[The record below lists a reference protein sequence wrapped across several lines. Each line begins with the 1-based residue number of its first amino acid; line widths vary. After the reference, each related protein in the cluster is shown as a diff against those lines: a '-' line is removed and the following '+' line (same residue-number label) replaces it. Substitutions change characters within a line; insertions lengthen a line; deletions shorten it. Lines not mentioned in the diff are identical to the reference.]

1 MIRVLLGHRG
11 TLLRGAL
18 AAVLSR
24 EVDLHVVAELD
35 HADDVLPAV
44 ARERPHVLVL
54 DPRMP
59 GKIGVDE
66 VCRKISSPGV
76 LILVDRDAR
85 AAVNLA
91 LVRLAPRIGLIAT
104 DASPDELVGAVRR
117 IADGLPV
124 LDLEL
129 AMAAL
134 RAGDSP
140 LTDRECEVLRLV
152 TTGATAKE
160 IARKLSLSAGTVRN
174 YLSHILNKTGS
185 RSRIEAIRKAQEAG
199 WI

>member
-1 MIRVLLGHRG
+1 MIRVVLGHRG

-24 EVDLHVVAELD
+24 EVDLHVVAEVD

-44 ARERPHVLVL
+44 AREHPHVLVL

-59 GKIGVDE
+59 GEIGVDK
-66 VCRKISSPGV
+66 VCRLVSSPGV
-76 LILVDRDAR
+76 LILVDRDVH

-91 LVRLAPRIGLIAT
+91 LVRLAPRVGLIAT
-104 DASPDELVGAVRR
+104 DASPDELVDAVRR

-124 LDLEL
+124 IDLEL

-134 RAGDSP
+134 RAGDNP
-140 LTDRECEVLRLV
+140 LTERESEVLRLV